1 MRKSDLIQMENKYG
15 VYYLTK
21 EKFFHGL
28 KRREQRDELSKTQAV
43 MPLIRDC
50 ADLILRL
57 EAKEN
62 LLHDGNGDL
71 IGSTERRYLL
81 DEMIGKRSP
90 WRAENLDNEFH
101 LVNGVWIMNYNF
113 RKVNGAYKFEGKE
126 ISPLSEN
133 GYITLNDLDKEGL
146 AKKVGNGPIFY
157 YHPGKDSSSWFS
169 AGSDGAGL
177 DCGRSPSGSGW
188 ALAVRAKFLSLPEDI
203 EK

>member
-101 LVNGVWIMNYNF
+101 LVNCVWIMNYNF
-113 RKVNGAYKFEGKE
+113 RKVNGAYKFEGK
-126 ISPLSEN
+126 
-133 GYITLNDLDKEGL
+133 
-146 AKKVGNGPIFY
+146 
-157 YHPGKDSSSWFS
+157 
-169 AGSDGAGL
+169 
-177 DCGRSPSGSGW
+177 
-188 ALAVRAKFLSLPEDI
+188 
-203 EK
+203 